1 MRLALASEGQAV
13 YLAGEVYSCGRL
25 SARRATK
32 WTVSRVVHSLFKD
45 YHMRKIILAAAVAG
59 AALSLAACSKTEE
72 AATSAE
78 SVASDA
84 GSADSAVSADSAATE
99 AASAASSN

>member
-1 MRLALASEGQAV
+1 MNKPFIWRVKSTPAV
-13 YLAGEVYSCGRL
+13 GFPHGAPPRW
-25 SARRATK
+25 K
-32 WTVSRVVHSLFKD
+32 VSRVVHSLFKD
-45 YHMRKIILAAAVAG
+45 THMRKIILAAAVAG

-84 GSADSAVSADSAATE
+84 ASVADSAASVADSAASE
-99 AASAASSN
+99 VASAASSN

>member
-1 MRLALASEGQAV
+1 MRLALASRGQAV

-45 YHMRKIILAAAVAG
+45 THMRKIILAAAVAG

-78 SVASDA
+78 SVASAD
-84 GSADSAVSADSAATE
+84 SADSAVSADSASSD

>member
-1 MRLALASEGQAV
+1 MRLALASSGQAV
-13 YLAGEVYSCGRL
+13 YLAREVYSCGRL

-45 YHMRKIILAAAVAG
+45 THMRKIILAAAVAG

-78 SVASDA
+78 SVASAD
-84 GSADSAVSADSAATE
+84 SADSAVSADSASSD

>member
-1 MRLALASEGQAV
+1 
-13 YLAGEVYSCGRL
+13 
-25 SARRATK
+25 
-32 WTVSRVVHSLFKD
+32 VSRVVHSLFKD
-45 YHMRKIILAAAVAG
+45 THMRKIILAAAVAG

-78 SVASDA
+78 SVASAD
-84 GSADSAVSADSAATE
+84 SADSAVSADSASSD